1 MFLPRT
7 GFTLTNRL
15 DDDDDDAAMPETSTV
30 DLRAILPWFAFRPGL
45 GRDDAATEE
54 TTISFEARATEAPT
68 PAAGGLG
75 GLFGPSAIGGER
87 PVPVPDVNEI
97 ARTPAAEGFAIEQ
110 APGPYRAAGALVPNG
125 AVTETAG
132 SPSPEQVASYDGTGQ
147 VIIVIDDGTSPFY
160 DQSNT
165 IWSFDFTGQNDRDAS
180 VNTIDSHGSWVA
192 QTALDEAEGA
202 GIIHLKVF
210 PDNGGGASISDIE
223 EALRFSEVLAGVFD
237 VAAVNLSLGFGNAT
251 QETLTPLSD
260 EFARLDDLGVISVAA
275 AGNDG
280 EEFDDGVNV
289 ISADPN
295 VISVAAVDQS
305 GNLAGFSQTSDTLV
319 DVAATGVGVQV
330 ETTTGSVGFVSGTSF
345 AAPEI
350 SGIAARLSQAS
361 WELLGED
368 LTDEELIDILN
379 ATGTE
384 VGGADVPY
392 LEADGDAAVAYFI
405 ENLAL
410 YDDDPFIA

>member
-7 GFTLTNRL
+7 DISLTNRL
-15 DDDDDDAAMPETSTV
+15 DEEDDAPGTSTV
-30 DLRAILPWFAFRPGL
+30 DVRAILPWFAFRPDL
-45 GRDDAATEE
+45 RRDDAAAEE
-54 TTISFEARATEAPT
+54 TTISFEARATEG
-68 PAAGGLG
+68 PASGLLG
-75 GLFGPSAIGGER
+75 GLFGPSGIIGGER
-87 PVPVPDVNEI
+87 PVPVPDVDEI
-97 ARTPAAEGFAIEQ
+97 ARSPAAEGFAIEQ
-110 APGPYRAAGALVPNG
+110 APGPYRAAGSLVPNG
-125 AVTETAG
+125 AVTATAG
-132 SPSPEQVASYDGTGQ
+132 SPSPEQVASYDGSGQ

-160 DQSNT
+160 DQSST

-223 EALRFSEVLAGVFD
+223 EALRFSEELAGVFD

-251 QETLTPLSD
+251 RETLTPLSD
-260 EFARLDDLGVISVAA
+260 EFARLDDLGVIAVAA

-280 EEFDDGVNV
+280 ERFEDGVNV

-305 GNLAGFSQTSDTLV
+305 GNLASFSQTSDTLV
-319 DVAATGVGVQV
+319 DVAATGVGVRV
-330 ETTTGSVGFVSGTSF
+330 ETTSGATGFVSGTSF

-368 LTDEELIDILN
+368 LTDEELLDILN

-392 LEADGDAAVAYFI
+392 LEADGDAAVTYFI

-410 YDDDPFIA
+410 YDDPFIA